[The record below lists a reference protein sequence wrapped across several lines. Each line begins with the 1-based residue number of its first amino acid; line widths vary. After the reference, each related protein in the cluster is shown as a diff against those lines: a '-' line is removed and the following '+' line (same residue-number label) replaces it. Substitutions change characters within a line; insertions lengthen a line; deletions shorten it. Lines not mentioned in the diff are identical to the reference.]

1 MKDFITAESTKK
13 SLSIL
18 LSLSI
23 FRLHSCKRMIKTIA
37 GIDIGGTKTAIA
49 LETLSGE
56 KIAEQRLPT
65 QSDAYATVNQI
76 LQEIEAMLEENRAE
90 LVAVGIGCPSPL
102 DIEKGL
108 VMSPSNLRDW
118 DNFPIVKLFEEQFKV
133 PVVLDNDANTAA
145 LGEYVYGAG
154 RGYKNI
160 VYVTVSTGIGG
171 GIILNGEIFHGVA
184 AGAGE
189 LGHTI
194 VQIDGVQCNCGSRG
208 CLETICAGVHIARRA
223 QEHLKNDEPSL
234 IWELVGDIKEVSAKT
249 VVEAVRRNDKLAI
262 EIWNETCRF
271 LAVGI
276 GNVISIIAPEAVI
289 VGGGI
294 AAAAGELLFAPLRKL
309 LPEFVSMIPAD
320 KINVL
325 PATLGGESGVCGALV
340 LAKKAAQ
347 TAEKSYAI

>member
-1 MKDFITAESTKK
+1 MNEV
-13 SLSIL
+13 
-18 LSLSI
+18 
-23 FRLHSCKRMIKTIA
+23 IA

-49 LETLSGE
+49 LENLRGE
-56 KIAEQRLPT
+56 KIAARRLPT
-65 QSDAYATVNQI
+65 FADGYETVETI
-76 LQEIEAMLEENRAE
+76 WRTISEMLEENQAQ
-90 LVAVGIGCPSPL
+90 LMSIGIGCPSPI

-108 VMSPSNLRDW
+108 VMSPSNLREW
-118 DNFPIVKLFEEQFKV
+118 NNFPIVELFQERFDV
-133 PVVLDNDANTAA
+133 PVAFDNDANTAA

-171 GIILNGEIFHGVA
+171 GIILNGEILHGIA

-194 VQIDGVQCNCGSRG
+194 VQIDGVQCNCGSKG

-223 QEHLKNDEPSL
+223 QEKLAAGVSSL
-234 IWELVGDIKEVSAKT
+234 MNELTSDIKEVSAKT
-249 VVEAVRRNDKLAI
+249 VVEAMRQNDKLAV
-262 EIWNETCRF
+262 EIWDETCRY

-289 VGGGI
+289 IGGGI
-294 AAAAGELLFAPLRKL
+294 AAATGELLFAPLRKL

-320 KINVL
+320 KITVL
-325 PATLGGESGVCGALV
+325 PAELGDESGVCGALV
-340 LAKKAAQ
+340 LAK
-347 TAEKSYAI
+347 TFFER